1 MVKKLNPIQVREKLV
16 EKDLLFFSPRDFQ
29 ALFNVSKSATQKFI
43 HQYTKKGL
51 FLKVRNGLYVL
62 KDRIP
67 PYFLLANKTYE
78 PSYIS
83 LETALSYYGLIPE
96 TVYSVTSITTK
107 PTREFDVLGVSFDY
121 FKIKSSVFCG
131 YRLQRIQDSNY
142 SFLIAEPEKALA
154 DYLYFTALDKRS
166 LNERL
171 DVSSLDADR
180 VRGWADM
187 FDQTRMNSLISDL
200 FPKNNS

>member
-16 EKDLLFFSPRDFQ
+16 EKDLLFFSPRDFRTV
-29 ALFNVSKSATQKFI
+29 FNVSESAAQKFI

-51 FLKVRNGLYVL
+51 FIKIRNGLYVL

-67 PYFLLANKTYE
+67 SHFLLANKTYE

-83 LETALSYYGLIPE
+83 LETALSYYNLIPE
-96 TVYSVTSITTK
+96 TVYSVTSVTTK
-107 PTREFDVLGVSFDY
+107 PTREFESLGVSFDY

-131 YRLQRIQDSNY
+131 YRLQRTRDSNY

-154 DYLYFTALDKRS
+154 DYLYFVTLNKRS

-171 DVSSLDADR
+171 DVGSLDVDK
-180 VRGWADM
+180 VRDWVDM
-187 FDQTRMNSLISDL
+187 FDRSQMKSLLSDL
-200 FPKNNS
+200 FSKQ